1 MEVSILIIKKL
12 RDWFLQKP
20 AKSRIFL
27 TVTDVKEVFTYIL
40 RNLLNKQEN
49 CIELLTDRI

>member
-40 RNLLNKQEN
+40 RNLLNKLEN